1 MEMNKYYVLDERG
14 KPSRVST
21 SSDPFSIS
29 DIKVCANCRGPL
41 RNIARYGRLVRRAI
55 LDESFKKLV
64 LYMNR
69 EYVPLAQELPQRI
82 QQLQDTKLERPI
94 RWTNTINIK
103 GERNTLVEC
112 MRLII
117 PVEQNRRWKE
127 ILELRQRIATYQKRV
142 TPEEQPY
149 ARVRQL
155 ATNAR
160 RRQETVEISGDLEF
174 GSEVL
179 QTKGFLQGTALSLRL
194 DIALLG
200 DFFELYRN
208 TPKSGEIKVDMD
220 LSTITEECEAL
231 IRNASKSKRLLHQAE
246 GYIFLAQLHALER
259 PYASTPEIAEQHLTQ
274 GTEAIDQAKALCN
287 GHPAQTQGL
296 LTEIEGAEKMLRGT
310 TFYTAVTNEER
321 MAVIA
326 AMAREFSGTG
336 HWYYCQN
343 GHPFTI
349 GECGMAMQRSVCPEC
364 GAPVGGQNHQAVEGV
379 IHATDLEANFA
390 QMGLH

>member
-1 MEMNKYYVLDERG
+1 M
-14 KPSRVST
+14 
-21 SSDPFSIS
+21 
-29 DIKVCANCRGPL
+29 
-41 RNIARYGRLVRRAI
+41 
-55 LDESFKKLV
+55 
-64 LYMNR
+64 
-69 EYVPLAQELPQRI
+69 
-82 QQLQDTKLERPI
+82 QDTKLERPI

-364 GAPVGGQNHQAVEGV
+364 GAPVGGQNH
-379 IHATDLEANFA
+379 
-390 QMGLH
+390 